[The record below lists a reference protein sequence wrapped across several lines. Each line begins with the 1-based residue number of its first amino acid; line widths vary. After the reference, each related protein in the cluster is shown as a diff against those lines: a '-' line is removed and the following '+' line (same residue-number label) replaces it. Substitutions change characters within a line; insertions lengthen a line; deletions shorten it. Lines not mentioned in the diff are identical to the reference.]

1 MPNTTS
7 GKKRHRQSLVRRERN
22 RAAKSQLR
30 GALRKTREAVQAGK
44 LDDAQQ
50 LVRSTGRMLDQ
61 IAAKGIIH
69 VNKASRLKSRLAHL
83 IVSAKSNAAPAS

>member
-7 GKKRHRQSLVRRERN
+7 AKKRLRQSQIRRDRN

-44 LDDAQQ
+44 LEEAQG
-50 LVRSTGRMLDQ
+50 LVRTTGRMLDK

-69 VNKASRLKSRLAHL
+69 ANKASRLKSRLAHL
-83 IVSAKSNAAPAS
+83 IVTAKNPA

>member
-7 GKKRHRQSLVRRERN
+7 AKKRHRQSLIRRDRN

-30 GALRKTREAVQAGK
+30 GALRKTREAVQAGQ
-44 LDDAQQ
+44 LDEAQV
-50 LVRSTGRMLDQ
+50 LVHSTGRMLDQ

-69 VNKASRLKSRLAHL
+69 ANKASRLKSRLAHL
-83 IVSAKSNAAPAS
+83 IVTAKKPA

>member
-1 MPNTTS
+1 MPNTPS
-7 GKKRHRQSLVRRERN
+7 GKKRLRQSLVRRDRN

-44 LDDAQQ
+44 LEDAQV
-50 LVRSTGRMLDQ
+50 LVHSTGRMLDK

-69 VNKASRLKSRLAHL
+69 ANKASRLKSRLAHL
-83 IVSAKSNAAPAS
+83 ITSAKKPA

>member
-7 GKKRHRQSLVRRERN
+7 AKKRLRQSLIRRDRN

-44 LDDAQQ
+44 LEEAQQ
-50 LVRSTGRMLDQ
+50 LVRTTGRMLDQ

-69 VNKASRLKSRLAHL
+69 TNKASRLKSRLAHL
-83 IVSAKSNAAPAS
+83 IVTAKKSTAS

>member
-7 GKKRHRQSLVRRERN
+7 AKKRLRQSLIRRDRN

-44 LDDAQQ
+44 LEEAQT
-50 LVRSTGRMLDQ
+50 LVHSTSRMLDK

-69 VNKASRLKSRLAHL
+69 NNKASRLKSRLSHL
-83 IVSAKSNAAPAS
+83 IVTAKKA

>member
-7 GKKRHRQSLVRRERN
+7 AKKRHRQSLIRRDRN

-30 GALRKTREAVQAGK
+30 GALRKTREAVQAGQI
-44 LDDAQQ
+44 DEAQA
-50 LVRSTGRMLDQ
+50 LVFSTGRMLDK

-69 VNKASRLKSRLAHL
+69 SNKASRLKSRLAHL
-83 IVSAKSNAAPAS
+83 IVTAKKPA

>member
-7 GKKRHRQSLVRRERN
+7 AKKRHGQSLIRRDRN

-44 LDDAQQ
+44 LEEAQV
-50 LVRSTGRMLDQ
+50 LVHSTSRMLDK

-69 VNKASRLKSRLAHL
+69 NNKASRLKSRLSHL
-83 IVSAKSNAAPAS
+83 IVTAKKA

>member
-7 GKKRHRQSLVRRERN
+7 AKKRLRQSLIRRDRN

-44 LDDAQQ
+44 LEEAQA
-50 LVRSTGRMLDQ
+50 LVNTTARLLDKV
-61 IAAKGIIH
+61 AAKGIIH
-69 VNKASRLKSRLAHL
+69 TNKASRLKSRLSHL
-83 IVSAKSNAAPAS
+83 IVSAKKKA

>member
-7 GKKRHRQSLVRRERN
+7 AKKRLKQSLIRRDRN

-44 LDDAQQ
+44 LEDAQA
-50 LVRSTGRMLDQ
+50 LVQSTGRLLDKV
-61 IAAKGIIH
+61 AAKGIIH
-69 VNKASRLKSRLAHL
+69 SNKASRLKSRLAHM
-83 IVSAKSNAAPAS
+83 IVTAKKKA

>member
-7 GKKRHRQSLVRRERN
+7 SKKRLRQSLVRRDRN

-44 LDDAQQ
+44 LDDAQA
-50 LVRSTGRMLDQ
+50 LVYSTSRLLDKV
-61 IAAKGIIH
+61 ASKGIIH
-69 VNKASRLKSRLAHL
+69 TNKASRLKSRLAHL
-83 IVSAKSNAAPAS
+83 IVTAKKPA

>member
-7 GKKRHRQSLVRRERN
+7 AKKRLRQSLIRRDRN

-30 GALRKTREAVQAGK
+30 GALRKTREAVAAGN
-44 LDDAQQ
+44 LEEAQT
-50 LVRSTGRMLDQ
+50 LVHTTARMLDK

-69 VNKASRLKSRLAHL
+69 NNKASRLKSRLAHL
-83 IVSAKSNAAPAS
+83 IVSAKKA

>member
-22 RAAKSQLR
+22 RAAKRQLR

-44 LDDAQQ
+44 IEEAQQ
-50 LVRSTGRMLDQ
+50 LVRTTGRMLDQ
-61 IAAKGIIH
+61 VAAKGIIH

-83 IVSAKSNAAPAS
+83 IVAAKKATVS

>member
-7 GKKRHRQSLVRRERN
+7 AKKRHGQSLIRRDRN

-30 GALRKTREAVQAGK
+30 GALRKTREAVQAGQ
-44 LDDAQQ
+44 LEEAQV
-50 LVRSTGRMLDQ
+50 LVQSTSRMLDK

-69 VNKASRLKSRLAHL
+69 NNKASRLKSRLSHL
-83 IVSAKSNAAPAS
+83 IVTAKKA

>member
-44 LDDAQQ
+44 IDEAQQ
-50 LVRSTGRMLDQ
+50 LVRTTGRMLDQ
-61 IAAKGIIH
+61 VAAKGIIH

-83 IVSAKSNAAPAS
+83 IVTAKKATAS

>member
-7 GKKRHRQSLVRRERN
+7 AKKRLRQSLIRRDRN

-44 LDDAQQ
+44 LEEAQV
-50 LVRSTGRMLDQ
+50 LVQSTSRMLDKV
-61 IAAKGIIH
+61 AAKGIIH
-69 VNKASRLKSRLAHL
+69 TNKASRLKSRLAHM
-83 IVSAKSNAAPAS
+83 IVTAKKA

>member
-30 GALRKTREAVQAGK
+30 GILRKTREAVQAGK
-44 LDDAQQ
+44 FEEAQQ
-50 LVRSTGRMLDQ
+50 LVRTTGRMLDQ
-61 IAAKGIIH
+61 VAAKGIIH
-69 VNKASRLKSRLAHL
+69 ANKASRLKSRLAHL
-83 IVSAKSNAAPAS
+83 IVTAKKAVASSQ